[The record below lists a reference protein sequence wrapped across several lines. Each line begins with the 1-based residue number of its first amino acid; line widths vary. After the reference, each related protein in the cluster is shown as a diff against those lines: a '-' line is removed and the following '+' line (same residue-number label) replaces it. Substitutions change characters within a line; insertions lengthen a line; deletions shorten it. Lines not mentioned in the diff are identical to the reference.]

1 MLKSIRSFSNIFDY
15 SQIFKFYYCLNILD
29 ENEMNESEIK
39 SNPSLKITTTIT
51 PNGNNKYQTVV

>member
-1 MLKSIRSFSNIFDY
+1 
-15 SQIFKFYYCLNILD
+15 
-29 ENEMNESEIK
+29 MNESETK